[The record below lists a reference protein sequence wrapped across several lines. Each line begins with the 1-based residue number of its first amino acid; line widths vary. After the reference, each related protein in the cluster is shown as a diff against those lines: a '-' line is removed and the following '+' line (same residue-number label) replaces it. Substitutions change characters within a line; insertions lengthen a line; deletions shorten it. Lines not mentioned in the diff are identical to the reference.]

1 MTIYY
6 PFYYEFF
13 IGQKSIFNQY
23 FDHNFVRFTIYELKR
38 VYLESGD
45 RYSSETID
53 TLAKISLFQFF
64 NFFSLI
70 VAYKKLAKKLKFYNF
85 VNSTNYELKRLYLES
100 EDKNRLE

>member
-1 MTIYY
+1 MTTYHLFQY
-6 PFYYEFF
+6 DFF
-13 IGQKSIFNQY
+13 IGRKSTFYQY
-23 FDHNFVRFTIYELKR
+23 FDHNFVIFKNYELKR

-70 VAYKKLAKKLKFYNF
+70 VTHKKLIKKLIFHNF
-85 VNSTNYELKRLYLES
+85 VKSTNHELKRLYLES
-100 EDKNRLE
+100 EDKNSLE